1 MRDAAAAQRRKDD
14 IKMKYKALVTGKN
27 NSIIDDF
34 FVHMDTNFEVMS
46 TSTRF
51 GDIIRHIK
59 YFDPDVFIYCLSGET
74 PDNLRQMN
82 SIKHNLAPTRI
93 PFVLVGSKEE
103 CDEFEKFAVNVANM
117 ILVKPFTA
125 NSIQEKILNF
135 LDERQ
140 EYVQAYRNRTD
151 EPDDLNDKNN
161 KKEKKKA
168 VMTADID
175 SLKNTLSSLEA
186 ALSSPVNTPES
197 NQNIDSGE
205 TVESETAERKH
216 ILVVDDDPVMLKV
229 LKEQLHDEYD
239 VATAIN
245 GKIALKFLERK
256 KTDLILLDYEMPEES
271 GPVVME
277 KIRANDSIKDIPI
290 VFLTGVSEREKIT
303 EALALKPQSYLL
315 KPVDREKLMK
325 VITDII
331 G

>member
-1 MRDAAAAQRRKDD
+1 
-14 IKMKYKALVTGKN
+14 MKYKALVTGKN

-82 SIKHNLAPTRI
+82 NIKHNLAPTRI

-103 CDEFEKFAVNVANM
+103 CDEFEKAAVNVANM
-117 ILVKPFTA
+117 VLVKPFTA

-140 EYVQAYRNRTD
+140 EYVQAYRNKTD
-151 EPDDLNDKNN
+151 TQNDNKFKKNTT
-161 KKEKKKA
+161 A
-168 VMTADID
+168 SADID
-175 SLKNTLSSLEA
+175 SLKDALSSLEA
-186 ALSSPVNTPES
+186 ALSSSVNTSES
-197 NQNIDSGE
+197 SPNIDFKE
-205 TVESETAERKH
+205 TAESETSERKH

-277 KIRANDSIKDIPI
+277 KIRAKDSGKDVPI

-315 KPVDREKLMK
+315 KPVDREKLLK
-325 VITDII
+325 VITDVI

>member
-1 MRDAAAAQRRKDD
+1 
-14 IKMKYKALVTGKN
+14 MKYKALVSGKN

-34 FVHMDTNFEVMS
+34 FVHMDTNFEVIS

-59 YFDPDVFIYCLSGET
+59 YFDPDIFIYCLSGESQ
-74 PDNLRQMN
+74 DSLRQMN
-82 SIKHNLAPTRI
+82 NIKHTLAPARI
-93 PFVLVGSKEE
+93 PFILVGSKEE

-117 ILVKPFTA
+117 ILVKPYTA
-125 NSIQEKILNF
+125 SSIQEKILDF

-140 EYVQAYRNRTD
+140 EYVQAYRDKTD
-151 EPDDLNDKNN
+151 AMDDKDTKKDKKY
-161 KKEKKKA
+161 KKNMSA
-168 VMTADID
+168 SADID
-175 SLKNTLSSLEA
+175 SLKDALSSLEA
-186 ALSSPVNTPES
+186 ALSSTAETSES
-197 NQNIDSGE
+197 NQDIDSKE
-205 TVESETAERKH
+205 TAESETTERKH
-216 ILVVDDDPVMLKV
+216 ILVVDDDPVMLKM
-229 LKEQLHDEYD
+229 LKEQLHDDYD
-239 VATAIN
+239 VATAIS

-277 KIRANDSIKDIPI
+277 KIRAKENTKDVPI

-315 KPVDREKLMK
+315 KPIDREKLLK
-325 VITDII
+325 VITDLV

>member
-1 MRDAAAAQRRKDD
+1 
-14 IKMKYKALVTGKN
+14 MKYKALVTGKN
-27 NSIIDDF
+27 TSIIDDF
-34 FVHMDTNFEVMS
+34 FVHMDSNFEVMS
-46 TSTRF
+46 TSTRY

-59 YFDPDVFIYCLSGET
+59 YFDPDVFIYCMSGET

-117 ILVKPFTA
+117 ILVKPYTA
-125 NSIQEKILNF
+125 NSIQEKILKF

-140 EYVQAYRNRTD
+140 EYVQAYRNKTD
-151 EPDDLNDKNN
+151 AQKDKKNT
-161 KKEKKKA
+161 
-168 VMTADID
+168 VADID
-175 SLKNTLSSLEA
+175 SLKNALSSLEA
-186 ALSSPVNTPES
+186 ALSSSVKTSES
-197 NQNIDSGE
+197 GQKINSKE
-205 TVESETAERKH
+205 TAESETAGRKH

-229 LKEQLHDEYD
+229 LKEQLHDDYD

-277 KIRANDSIKDIPI
+277 KIRAKDSGKNVPI

-315 KPVDREKLMK
+315 KPVDHEKLLK

>member
-1 MRDAAAAQRRKDD
+1 
-14 IKMKYKALVTGKN
+14 MKYKALVTGKN

-82 SIKHNLAPTRI
+82 NIKHNLAPTRI
-93 PFVLVGSKEE
+93 PFILVGSKEE

-117 ILVKPFTA
+117 VLVKPFTA

-140 EYVQAYRNRTD
+140 EYVQAYRSK
-151 EPDDLNDKNN
+151 PDAQKDKKNT
-161 KKEKKKA
+161 A
-168 VMTADID
+168 ADID
-175 SLKNTLSSLEA
+175 SLKNAFSSLET
-186 ALSSPVNTPES
+186 ALSSSAKTSES
-197 NQNIDSGE
+197 NREIVSKE

-239 VATAIN
+239 VATAIS
-245 GKIALKFLERK
+245 GKIAMKFLERK
-256 KTDLILLDYEMPEES
+256 KTDLILLDYEMPEEN

-277 KIRANDSIKDIPI
+277 KIRAIDSLKDIPI

-303 EALALKPQSYLL
+303 EALSLKPQSYLL

>member
-1 MRDAAAAQRRKDD
+1 
-14 IKMKYKALVTGKN
+14 MKYKALVTGKN

-82 SIKHNLAPTRI
+82 NIKHNLAPTRI

-117 ILVKPFTA
+117 ILVKPYTA
-125 NSIQEKILNF
+125 NSIQEKILKF

-140 EYVQAYRNRTD
+140 EYVQAYRNKAD
-151 EPDDLNDKNN
+151 AQDD
-161 KKEKKKA
+161 KKEKIDKKN
-168 VMTADID
+168 TSADID
-175 SLKNTLSSLEA
+175 SLKNALSSLEA
-186 ALSSPVNTPES
+186 ALSSSVKTSES
-197 NQNIDSGE
+197 DQNIDSKE
-205 TVESETAERKH
+205 TAESETSERKH

-277 KIRANDSIKDIPI
+277 KIRARDSIKDIPI

-303 EALALKPQSYLL
+303 EALSLKPQSYLL

>member
-1 MRDAAAAQRRKDD
+1 
-14 IKMKYKALVTGKN
+14 MKYKALVTGKN

-34 FVHMDTNFEVMS
+34 FVHMDANFEVMS

-82 SIKHNLAPTRI
+82 NIKHNLAPTRI

-117 ILVKPFTA
+117 ILVKPYTA
-125 NSIQEKILNF
+125 NSIQEKILKF

-151 EPDDLNDKNN
+151 DQSDLNDKKNHSKID
-161 KKEKKKA
+161 KKSTMES
-168 VMTADID
+168 ADID
-175 SLKNTLSSLEA
+175 TLKNALSSLEA
-186 ALSSPVNTPES
+186 ALSSSVKTSES
-197 NQNIDSGE
+197 DQNIDSRE
-205 TVESETAERKH
+205 TAESETAERKH
-216 ILVVDDDPVMLKV
+216 ILVVDDDPVMLKM
-229 LKEQLHDEYD
+229 LKEQLHDKYD

-277 KIRANDSIKDIPI
+277 KIRAKDFGKNVPI

-315 KPVDREKLMK
+315 KPVDHEKLLK
-325 VITDII
+325 VITDVI

>member
-1 MRDAAAAQRRKDD
+1 
-14 IKMKYKALVTGKN
+14 MKYKALVTGKN

-59 YFDPDVFIYCLSGET
+59 YFDPDVFIYCLSDET
-74 PDNLRQMN
+74 PENLRQMN
-82 SIKHNLAPTRI
+82 NIKHNLAPTRI

-103 CDEFEKFAVNVANM
+103 CDEFEKVAVNVANM
-117 ILVKPFTA
+117 VLVKPYTA
-125 NSIQEKILNF
+125 NSIQEKILKF

-140 EYVQAYRNRTD
+140 EYVQAYRSRS
-151 EPDDLNDKNN
+151 DDLSDQNN
-161 KKEKKKA
+161 KLKKDKKSA
-168 VMTADID
+168 LASADID
-175 SLKNTLSSLEA
+175 TLKNALSSLEA
-186 ALSSPVNTPES
+186 ALTSSVDTPEP
-197 NQNIDSGE
+197 NQIIDSKE
-205 TVESETAERKH
+205 TAESETIERKH

-239 VATAIN
+239 VATAIS

-277 KIRANDSIKDIPI
+277 KIRARDSIKDIPI

-303 EALALKPQSYLL
+303 EALSLKPQSYLL
-315 KPVDREKLMK
+315 KPVDREKLLK

>member
-1 MRDAAAAQRRKDD
+1 
-14 IKMKYKALVTGKN
+14 MKYKALVTGKN

-82 SIKHNLAPTRI
+82 NIKHNLAPTRI

-117 ILVKPFTA
+117 ILVKPYTA
-125 NSIQEKILNF
+125 NSIQEKILKF

-140 EYVQAYRNRTD
+140 EYVKAYRSR
-151 EPDDLNDKNN
+151 PDDQIDLIDRRNKNDK
-161 KKEKKKA
+161 KSTTEF
-168 VMTADID
+168 ADID
-175 SLKNTLSSLEA
+175 SLKNALSSLEA
-186 ALSSPVNTPES
+186 ALSSSSETYEP
-197 NQNIDSGE
+197 NQNINSKE
-205 TVESETAERKH
+205 LSESETAERKH

-229 LKEQLHDEYD
+229 LKEQLHDNYD
-239 VATAIN
+239 VATAIS

-277 KIRANDSIKDIPI
+277 KIRARDSIKDIPI

-303 EALALKPQSYLL
+303 EALSLKPQSYLL

>member
-1 MRDAAAAQRRKDD
+1 
-14 IKMKYKALVTGKN
+14 MKYKALVTGKN

-34 FVHMDTNFEVMS
+34 FVHMDSNFEVMS
-46 TSTRF
+46 TSTRY

-59 YFDPDVFIYCLSGET
+59 YFAPDVFIYCLSGET

-82 SIKHNLAPTRI
+82 SIKHTLAPSRI
-93 PFVLVGSKEE
+93 PFILVGSKEE
-103 CDEFEKFAVNVANM
+103 CDEFEKVAVNVANM
-117 ILVKPFTA
+117 ILVKPYTA

-140 EYVQAYRNRTD
+140 EYVQAYREKSD
-151 EPDDLNDKNN
+151 AKNDKKG
-161 KKEKKKA
+161 KKNTA
-168 VMTADID
+168 ADID
-175 SLKNTLSSLEA
+175 SLKNALSSLEM
-186 ALSSPVNTPES
+186 ALSSSIKTSEFNR
-197 NQNIDSGE
+197 NLDSKE
-205 TVESETAERKH
+205 TAESETAERKH

-271 GPVVME
+271 GPAVME
-277 KIRANDSIKDIPI
+277 KIRAKDSGKDVPI
-290 VFLTGVSEREKIT
+290 VFLTGVSERERIT

-315 KPVDREKLMK
+315 KPIDREKLLK
-325 VITDII
+325 VITDVIR
-331 G
+331 

>member
-1 MRDAAAAQRRKDD
+1 
-14 IKMKYKALVTGKN
+14 MKYKALVTGKN
-27 NSIIDDF
+27 HSIIDDF

-46 TSTRF
+46 TSTRY

-82 SIKHNLAPTRI
+82 NIKHNLAPARI

-117 ILVKPFTA
+117 VLVKPFTA

-140 EYVQAYRNRTD
+140 EYVKAYRSK
-151 EPDDLNDKNN
+151 PDAQNDKKNT
-161 KKEKKKA
+161 A
-168 VMTADID
+168 VDID
-175 SLKNTLSSLEA
+175 SLKNAFSSLET
-186 ALSSPVNTPES
+186 ALSSSAKTSES
-197 NQNIDSGE
+197 IQITDSNVS
-205 TVESETAERKH
+205 VESETAERKH

-229 LKEQLHDEYD
+229 LKEQLHDDYD
-239 VATAIN
+239 VATAIS

-277 KIRANDSIKDIPI
+277 KIRARDSIKDIPI
-290 VFLTGVSEREKIT
+290 VFLTGVSDREKIT
-303 EALALKPQSYLL
+303 EALSLKPQSYLL

-325 VITDII
+325 VITDVI

>member
-1 MRDAAAAQRRKDD
+1 
-14 IKMKYKALVTGKN
+14 MKYKALVTGKN

-34 FVHMDTNFEVMS
+34 FVHMDSNFEVMS
-46 TSTRF
+46 TSTRY
-51 GDIIRHIK
+51 GDIVRHIK

-74 PDNLRQMN
+74 QDNLRQMN

-93 PFVLVGSKEE
+93 PFILVGSKEE

-117 ILVKPFTA
+117 ILVKPYTA
-125 NSIQEKILNF
+125 NSIQEKILKF

-140 EYVQAYRNRTD
+140 EYVQAYRNK
-151 EPDDLNDKNN
+151 NDAQKD
-161 KKEKKKA
+161 KKDSA
-168 VMTADID
+168 ADID
-175 SLKNTLSSLEA
+175 SLKNALSSLEA
-186 ALSSPVNTPES
+186 ALSSTVKTSKS
-197 NQNIDSGE
+197 NQNIDFE
-205 TVESETAERKH
+205 KTAESNTEERKH

-229 LKEQLHDEYD
+229 LKEQLHDDYD

-277 KIRANDSIKDIPI
+277 KIRAKDSGKNVPI

-303 EALALKPQSYLL
+303 EALALKPQNYLL
-315 KPVDREKLMK
+315 KPVDREKLLK
-325 VITDII
+325 VITDVI

>member
-1 MRDAAAAQRRKDD
+1 
-14 IKMKYKALVTGKN
+14 MKYKALVTGKN

-82 SIKHNLAPTRI
+82 NIKHNLAPTRI

-117 ILVKPFTA
+117 ILVKPYTA
-125 NSIQEKILNF
+125 NSIQEKILKF

-140 EYVQAYRNRTD
+140 EYVKAYRSR
-151 EPDDLNDKNN
+151 PDDQIDLIDRKNKNDK
-161 KKEKKKA
+161 KSTTEF
-168 VMTADID
+168 ADID
-175 SLKNTLSSLEA
+175 SLKNALSSLEA
-186 ALSSPVNTPES
+186 ALSSSSETYEP
-197 NQNIDSGE
+197 NQNIDSKE
-205 TVESETAERKH
+205 PSESETAERKH

-239 VATAIN
+239 VATAIS

-277 KIRANDSIKDIPI
+277 KIRARDSIKDIPI

-303 EALALKPQSYLL
+303 EALSLKPRSYLL